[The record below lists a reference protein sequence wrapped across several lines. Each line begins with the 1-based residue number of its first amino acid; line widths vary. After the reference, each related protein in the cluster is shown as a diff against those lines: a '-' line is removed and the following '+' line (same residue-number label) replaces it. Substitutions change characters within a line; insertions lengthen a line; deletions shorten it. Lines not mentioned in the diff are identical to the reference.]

1 MPLTAPALIPALS
14 ELQDAIARQ
23 IRLAP
28 RTVVYLEAGHY
39 SGAHGPDEFSLA
51 SQTHALD
58 LGTSLV
64 LEHQKHVKLVYGIFK
79 DDLGLTC
86 DAVSCYVPAA
96 QNADDA
102 DLSIPRALE
111 ALLTSHSLV
120 KMDKLLLFSE
130 RNAKNRGLAHLK
142 RLKESGRYPAGMAF
156 RATDDG
162 EAFVYR
168 TYDRQEVTLAE
179 VNGSH
184 WTAKCPVL
192 MGQHYADVLA
202 RLAQR
207 FPAEYPVV
215 LADFSDLMD
224 RNKVGRGSEAALRY
238 FRHAGLQNDVT
249 ILNVFYDDPE
259 GEGFIIDEFRS
270 ADF

>member
-1 MPLTAPALIPALS
+1 MPLTAPALLPVLS
-14 ELQDAIARQ
+14 DLRYAIDR
-23 IRLAP
+23 RVSLAP

-39 SGAHGPDEFSLA
+39 SGTHGPDEFSLR

-64 LEHQKHVKLVYGIFK
+64 LDYQKRLKLVYGIFK

-96 QNADDA
+96 QETDDA

-111 ALLTSHSLV
+111 SVLVSHPLV
-120 KMDKLLLFSE
+120 KMDKLMLFSE
-130 RNAKNRGLAHLK
+130 RNAKNRGLAYLK
-142 RLKESGRYPAGMAF
+142 RLKQSGVYPPGMAF

-179 VNGSH
+179 VNGTH

-192 MGQHYADVLA
+192 MGQHYADVLLK
-202 RLAQR
+202 LAQR

-224 RNKVGRGSEAALRY
+224 RNKVTRGSEAALRY
-238 FRHAGLQNDVT
+238 FRRSGMAEVT

-270 ADF
+270 SDF